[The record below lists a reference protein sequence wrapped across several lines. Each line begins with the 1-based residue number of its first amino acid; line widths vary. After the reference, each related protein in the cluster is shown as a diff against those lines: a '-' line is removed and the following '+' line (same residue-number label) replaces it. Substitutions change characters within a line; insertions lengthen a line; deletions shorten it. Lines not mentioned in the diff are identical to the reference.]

1 MWGMWRTNNFIVLW
15 EMGHYIFESKEY
27 FDAFLLR
34 KQLMDIFSVAANQIT
49 VRADVEQPTALSWLA
64 NFAACPQ
71 SMLNEEFTRIWE
83 IRHSV
88 TIN

>member
-1 MWGMWRTNNFIVLW
+1 
-15 EMGHYIFESKEY
+15 MGNGGLHFRVKSKSKEY

-49 VRADVEQPTALSWLA
+49 VRADVKQPTALSWLA
-64 NFAACPQ
+64 SFAVCPQ
-71 SMLNEEFTRIWE
+71 SMFNEGFMKIWR

-88 TIN
+88 PIS